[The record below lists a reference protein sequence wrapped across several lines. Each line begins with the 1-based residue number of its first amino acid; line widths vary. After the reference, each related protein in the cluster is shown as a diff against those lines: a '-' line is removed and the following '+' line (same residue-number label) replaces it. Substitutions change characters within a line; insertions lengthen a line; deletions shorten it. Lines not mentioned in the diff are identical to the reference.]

1 MSDELDELL
10 SAYLDGEAT
19 TDEAARVEG
28 DPELQAR
35 LEELRGAA
43 ALVATP
49 VESLSAARGDAMI
62 EAAVAAQSTVA
73 PVIDLARR
81 RRLLTVASIAAA
93 VLVLGAIAIGVTR
106 SRDSSKSTSFTA
118 VGAPLSASVPTREA
132 TGAGAG
138 AGANDTSGPAA
149 ASSTVDLGDFAELD
163 ALLAAA
169 RQQSTTAPRAIAPAD
184 TAALACPPP
193 TDATVT
199 QVATARVNGQPVE
212 VRFVTASDGTSA
224 IEIIDATC
232 GLLAYSPR

>member
-19 TDEAARVEG
+19 ADEAARVEG
-28 DPELQAR
+28 DPGLQGR
-35 LEELRGAA
+35 LDELRGAA

-49 VESLSAARGDAMI
+49 VESLPAASADAMI
-62 EAAVAAQSTVA
+62 EAAVAAHSTVA
-73 PVIDLARR
+73 PVVVLARR

-138 AGANDTSGPAA
+138 ANDTSGAAA
-149 ASSTVDLGDFAELD
+149 ASSTVDLGDFADLD

-169 RQQSTTAPRAIAPAD
+169 RQQSTPAPRAIAPAD

-224 IEIIDATC
+224 IEVIDATC